1 MTPGGEHTPVPRTT
15 SRPASLRA
23 AQGDMGREPR
33 GTRRADALTV
43 LVLALVAIVLAIINR
58 EALLGAL
65 ASRYT
70 AVAVLSVVITLLVVK
85 SGDRTR
91 IYRLEA
97 QQLRRQRR
105 ELMRLLAETRAV
117 LRSGVEAPRTE
128 EEGRPGD
135 WHRRAKDLIDD
146 IDRHL

>member
-1 MTPGGEHTPVPRTT
+1 MNPGGEHTPAPRTPN
-15 SRPASLRA
+15 RPANPRA
-23 AQGDMGREPR
+23 ALADVGREPR
-33 GTRRADALTV
+33 GTRKADAFAV
-43 LVLALVAIVLAIINR
+43 LVLALVGIVLAVINR

-70 AVAVLSVVITLLVVK
+70 AVAVVCVVVTLLVVK

-105 ELMRLLAETRAV
+105 ELLRLLAETRAV
-117 LRSGVEAPRTE
+117 LRSGVDSPRTE

-135 WHRRAKDLIDD
+135 WHRRAKNLMDD